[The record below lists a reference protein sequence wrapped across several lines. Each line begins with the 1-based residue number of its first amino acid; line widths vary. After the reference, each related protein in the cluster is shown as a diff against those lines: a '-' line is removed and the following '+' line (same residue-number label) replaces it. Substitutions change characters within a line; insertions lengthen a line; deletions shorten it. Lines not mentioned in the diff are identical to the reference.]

1 MKSKIHEFRSKIK
14 NGEMH
19 KTFKPILILVM
30 VTMMGATAIGQEK
43 KLTAAQKERMETQ
56 LVTYFEKLDLSEEQ
70 KPKFEE
76 ITKRY
81 GKQMLGLKESDKGR
95 LAKYNEFK
103 SIRKNK
109 NKEMKLLLSKEQY
122 QIYEE
127 VQDEM
132 QRKVK
137 EERNNKS

>member
-1 MKSKIHEFRSKIK
+1 
-14 NGEMH
+14 MH

-132 QRKVK
+132 QRKMK